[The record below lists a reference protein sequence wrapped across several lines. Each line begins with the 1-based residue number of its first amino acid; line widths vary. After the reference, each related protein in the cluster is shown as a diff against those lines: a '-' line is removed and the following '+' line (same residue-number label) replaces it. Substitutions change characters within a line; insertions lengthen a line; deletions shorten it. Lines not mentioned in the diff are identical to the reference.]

1 MLVEYASRYLCVRL
15 IIADV
20 SPVYLM
26 YAYFVIMQV
35 GLCRTLLTVC
45 VMLGCIMM
53 GLAVLFVML
62 HSLLVWIAYPQLYVY
77 NVWIISLWSKA
88 SASAYLNS
96 TR

>member
-1 MLVEYASRYLCVRL
+1 
-15 IIADV
+15 
-20 SPVYLM
+20 
-26 YAYFVIMQV
+26 
-35 GLCRTLLTVC
+35 
-45 VMLGCIMM
+45 MM